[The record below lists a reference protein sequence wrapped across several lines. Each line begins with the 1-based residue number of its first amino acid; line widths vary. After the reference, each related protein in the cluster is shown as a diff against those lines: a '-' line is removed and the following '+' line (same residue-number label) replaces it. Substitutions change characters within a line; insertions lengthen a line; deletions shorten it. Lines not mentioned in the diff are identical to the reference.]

1 MAHKTLSDFRT
12 ELWLARSERDR
23 YAESIADRWDKLK
36 DRETR
41 GILMRDALGDVVR
54 GWTPYRKVH
63 DLLYGKVS
71 GSTVSSIG
79 TAVASMVPGFKRR
92 LILSGISM
100 LLGKVIGDVPGKP
113 SGILSSVASGIGGL
127 ARFFSGNKKTETAQA
142 AAEVDA

>member
-12 ELWLARSERDR
+12 ALWLARNERDR
-23 YAESIADRWDKLK
+23 YAESIAERWDHLK

-41 GILMRDALGDVVR
+41 GMLLRDALGDVLR
-54 GWTPYRKVH
+54 RWAPYRKVH
-63 DLLYGKVS
+63 ELLHGKVS

>member
-1 MAHKTLSDFRT
+1 MRHKSLNDFRT
-12 ELWLARSERDR
+12 AQWLARNERDR
-23 YAESIADRWDKLK
+23 YAESIADRWEHLK

-63 DLLYGKVS
+63 DLLHGKVS

-79 TAVASMVPGFKRR
+79 TTVASMLPGFKRR
-92 LILSGISM
+92 LIFSGISM
-100 LLGKVIGDVPGKP
+100 LLGKVIGDTPGKH
-113 SGILSSVASGIGGL
+113 SGILSSVASGMSGL
-127 ARFFSGNKKTETAQA
+127 ARFIRGNKEKETAQA